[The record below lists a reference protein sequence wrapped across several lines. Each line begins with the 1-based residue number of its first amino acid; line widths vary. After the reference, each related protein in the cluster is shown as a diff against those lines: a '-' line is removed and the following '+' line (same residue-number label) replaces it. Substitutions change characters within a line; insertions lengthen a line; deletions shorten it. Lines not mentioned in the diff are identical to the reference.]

1 MIREL
6 PAAVRVCVL
15 CGGVGGEREVSLDS
29 GEAVSRAL
37 AGAGVNVRKVILSGD
52 NRELAGLDCDVAFL
66 ALHGEYGEDG
76 QVQAE
81 LERLGVP
88 YTGSGVEA
96 SALAMDKHEAKKRF
110 AAQGVPVAPWVLVE
124 RRDDHAAKLR
134 AAGLGF
140 PVVVKPNSR
149 GSSVGVSIVK
159 DEDGLPQA
167 VALALENDTL
177 ALLEAYIAGRELTV
191 GVLEGRALPVL
202 ELAAEKGFYD
212 YEAKYIS
219 NSTRYLCPAP
229 LEPEVYRRA
238 QEYAERAFAAL
249 GLRDMARIDFMLAGE
264 ELFALEANSI
274 PGFTSHSLLPKAAC
288 ESGLDFAQLCLRLAA
303 LAWNRG
309 N

>member
-6 PAAVRVCVL
+6 PADVRVSVL

-29 GEAVSRAL
+29 GESVYEAL

-96 SALAMDKHEAKKRF
+96 SALAMDKHESKKCF
-110 AAQGVPVAPWVLVE
+110 AAYGVPVAPWVLVE
-124 RRDDHAAKLR
+124 RADDHAAKLR
-134 AAGLGF
+134 AAGLDF
-140 PVVVKPNSR
+140 PVVAKPNSR
-149 GSSVGVSIVK
+149 GSSVGVSIVR
-159 DEDGLPQA
+159 DENSLAHA
-167 VALALENDTL
+167 VAMALENDTL
-177 ALLEAYIAGRELTV
+177 ALLEAFIAGRELTV

-202 ELAAEKGFYD
+202 ELAAEKEFYD

-219 NSTRYLCPAP
+219 NSTRYICPAP
-229 LEPEVYRRA
+229 LEPEIYRQA
-238 QEYAERAFAAL
+238 QDYAERAFAAL

-264 ELFALEANSI
+264 QLFALEANSI
-274 PGFTSHSLLPKAAC
+274 PGFTSHSLLPKAAR